1 MIDEELEFKIEQL
14 ELMIKRWKRFY
25 VLYRKILARE
35 DVTAKDEREYS
46 DLATYFARTY
56 TPLATRCDL
65 TTNRES
71 DLVSMVS
78 DAPDAQAIHEAS
90 DMQKR
95 KFDHDWRVNNTA
107 MNQKLGEL
115 QLTSEELQ
123 SISEFSYFFRRLLAK
138 EAVQWCLGLSVVIVL
153 LGVFGVFKMIHQWV
167 LEFIARM

>member
-35 DVTAKDEREYS
+35 DVTAKDEREYN

-65 TTNRES
+65 QTSREC
-71 DLVSMVS
+71 DLVAMVS
-78 DAPDAQAIHEAS
+78 DVPDAQSIHETS
-90 DMQKR
+90 EMQKR

-123 SISEFSYFFRRLLAK
+123 NLSEFSYFFKRMLAK
-138 EAVQWCLGLSVVIVL
+138 EPVQWCIGLSIPIIL
-153 LGVFGVFKMIHQWV
+153 LGVFGVFGIIRDWV
-167 LEFIARM
+167 LAFIERM